1 MTSSGQLTKSS
12 TNRDVENFLLTQAE
26 AAQFLRVTTRTIR
39 RWAHQGRIQQV
50 RVGNKAVRYPT
61 ESIVAFLATSTG
73 SGDPL
78 HAKRSLAD
86 TKDLF
91 KTYDLDH
98 EEGNDQTR

>member
-12 TNRDVENFLLTQAE
+12 TNRDVENFLLT
-26 AAQFLRVTTRTIR
+26 QFLRVTTRTIR